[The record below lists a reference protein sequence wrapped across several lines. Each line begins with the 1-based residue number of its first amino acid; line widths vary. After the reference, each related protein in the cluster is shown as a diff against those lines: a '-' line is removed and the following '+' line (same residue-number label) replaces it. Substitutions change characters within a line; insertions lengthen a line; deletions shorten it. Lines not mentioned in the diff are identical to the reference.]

1 MCRWLNWIHTKW
13 HKQGQC
19 VSHCLRLTVYV
30 DTVTLFRFWTIQHK
44 HIRQSLEFQWN
55 REACF
60 LSFPTITVVAET
72 IGLSSK
78 SAAERWDE
86 HLDPTF
92 SEVGSKAKQAGVPTE
107 GFPTNET
114 YRSTSTVSSEA
125 QWTKTSPYEGE
136 GHRVSGVFE
145 KAWSLLG

>member
-19 VSHCLRLTVYV
+19 VSHCLRLTAYV
-30 DTVTLFRFWTIQHK
+30 DTVTLFWFWTIQHK
-44 HIRQSLEFQWN
+44 HIRQSLFQWN

-60 LSFPTITVVAET
+60 LSFSTITVVAET

-78 SAAERWDE
+78 SAAERWDK

-92 SEVGSKAKQAGVPTE
+92 QKLDLKPSKLLFLWRASQPMKRTAAPQQSHPRPSEQKPARLKVKVIV
-107 GFPTNET
+107 FP
-114 YRSTSTVSSEA
+114 A
-125 QWTKTSPYEGE
+125 
-136 GHRVSGVFE
+136 
-145 KAWSLLG
+145 SLKKPDCC